1 MISRRILVTAAAVCA
16 VMFAGCAREAPD
28 APKRTRVGIVAKS
41 LGNGFFDAVHK
52 GADEAAKE
60 LDVEVIFTGPTTPTA
75 EGQIEVLNALIA
87 QRVDAIAVSANDPD
101 ALVPT
106 LKRALDRGIKVVS
119 YDSAVAPAGRI
130 VHLAPSSDQLIGET
144 VVALT
149 AELSPEGKGKF
160 AVVSATPTS
169 TNQNSWLDEMRKALP
184 QHPGL
189 EMVSVVY
196 GDDVSDKSYRETE
209 ALLKQHPDLSVVV
222 SISSVGIVA
231 AARAVQDLGLAGKVK
246 VTGLGLPSE
255 LAGYVRSG
263 VVPKFAIWN
272 PIDLGYSTTQIATR
286 LARGANSGR
295 AGADRT
301 HGRGGVRGRRR
312 RRHEQAFHLRRRQ
325 RGGIRKG
332 ILKSPDEPRPRAAA
346 DAHRRPKVLRWCAR
360 ARAREPRSLCR
371 RGDRVARRER
381 RRQIHAGE
389 DTHGSPPARGGRNPA
404 DGVVGNRALRKP
416 RALLASASF
425 TRNAWSSTTSRSP
438 RTCS

>member
-1 MISRRILVTAAAVCA
+1 MIGRRLFAAALCA
-16 VMFAGCAREAPD
+16 TGSLMIVAGCGKSPPD
-28 APKRTRVGIVAKS
+28 APQRTRVGLVAKS
-41 LGNGFFDAVHK
+41 LGNGFFDAVYK
-52 GADEAAKE
+52 GGQEAAQE
-60 LDVEVIFTGPTTPTA
+60 LDVELIFTGPTTPTA

-119 YDSAVAPAGRI
+119 YDSAVAQAGRL

-149 AELSPEGKGKF
+149 AELSPGRRGKF

-169 TNQNSWLDEMRKALP
+169 TNQNSWLLEMRKALP

-196 GDDVSDKSYRETE
+196 GDDVSDKSYRETV

-231 AARAVQDLGLAGKVK
+231 AARAVQDLGFAGKVK

-272 PIDLGYSTTQIATR
+272 PIDLGYSTTQVAAR
-286 LARGANSGR
+286 LARGASPTEPVPTGR
-295 AGADRT
+295 M
-301 HGRGGVRGRRR
+301 
-312 RRHEQAFHLRRRQ
+312 
-325 RGGIRKG
+325 
-332 ILKSPDEPRPRAAA
+332 
-346 DAHRRPKVLRWCAR
+346 
-360 ARAREPRSLCR
+360 
-371 RGDRVARRER
+371 
-381 RRQIHAGE
+381 GE
-389 DTHGSPPARGGRNPA
+389 VSFAA
-404 DGVVGNRALRKP
+404 DGVGAMSRPFIYDAGNVGDFEKV
-416 RALLASASF
+416 F
-425 TRNAWSSTTSRSP
+425 
-438 RTCS
+438 